1 MTAGANVADGNFRL
15 CLNSFLHFTS
25 IQFSVEL
32 AIPIFTWFLTL
43 SKSTQCSID
52 LEDYKW
58 NLINVNK
65 YISQHKKISLSNQV
79 LFQYKACEA
88 SVSKRECSLLLQIIT
103 WAFLPRTGN
112 YQIHVIDIESGL
124 HFSI

>member
-1 MTAGANVADGNFRL
+1 MSDGSFRL
-15 CLNSFLHFTS
+15 CLHFFLHFTR

-43 SKSTQCSID
+43 SKSTQFSID

-65 YISQHKKISLSNQV
+65 YISQHKKKSVNQIKSC
-79 LFQYKACEA
+79 FN
-88 SVSKRECSLLLQIIT
+88 R
-103 WAFLPRTGN
+103 R
-112 YQIHVIDIESGL
+112 HVRRQ
-124 HFSI
+124 